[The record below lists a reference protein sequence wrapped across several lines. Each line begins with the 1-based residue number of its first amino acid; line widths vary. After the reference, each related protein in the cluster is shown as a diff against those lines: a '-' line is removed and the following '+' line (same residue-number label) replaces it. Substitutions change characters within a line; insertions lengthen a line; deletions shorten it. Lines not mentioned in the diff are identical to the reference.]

1 MPGNRYAQSTAAA
14 TNHAR
19 HPVSAVRVAA
29 APRDPIA
36 RSPAAPTVPGA
47 PAASATEGE
56 RE

>member
-1 MPGNRYAQSTAAA
+1 M
-14 TNHAR
+14 
-19 HPVSAVRVAA
+19 SAVRVAA